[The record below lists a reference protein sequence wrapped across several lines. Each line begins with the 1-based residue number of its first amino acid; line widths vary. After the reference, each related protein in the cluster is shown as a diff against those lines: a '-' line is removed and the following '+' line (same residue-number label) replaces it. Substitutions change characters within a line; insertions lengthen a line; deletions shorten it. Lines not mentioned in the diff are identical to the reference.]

1 MPAAAALAYDG
12 VPPRISDMMQTV
24 SAPVPERHDAT
35 GKLLTLDEDLFTAY
49 FDRYPFKIA
58 HTLAEHPLLQL
69 PRLIELA
76 RSLGHPILYFRGDH
90 AINQVDD
97 QSGEKRTFVDRK
109 LARPELSPVE
119 TLAQIESCRAWMQ
132 LRDVGAD
139 PEYAA
144 LLASI
149 VDEFRGPS
157 ERVASGL
164 SAPRADIFVS
174 SPGST
179 TPFHLDEEHNFLLQ
193 IRGSKKLS
201 IADGF
206 NPAVLQP
213 ERLRAYFQG
222 SGELAPYSAHL
233 EQHSVRVDLAAGEGV
248 HIPPCHPHWVQNG
261 SEVSVSLGILWFS
274 DVTARR
280 RHLYRVNSWLERAG
294 LHPSVPGSSPAGD
307 SIKALPLV
315 MKRRLRRWM
324 RA

>member
-1 MPAAAALAYDG
+1 MSMTGNLLA
-12 VPPRISDMMQTV
+12 
-24 SAPVPERHDAT
+24 
-35 GKLLTLDEDLFTAY
+35 LDETAFRLH
-49 FDRYPFKIA
+49 FDRQPFKIA
-58 HTLAEHPLLQL
+58 HHLVGHPLLQL
-69 PRLIELA
+69 PRRIDLA

-90 AINQVDD
+90 AINQVDAG
-97 QSGEKRTFVDRK
+97 SGQQHTFVDRK
-109 LARPELSPVE
+109 LEKPDLSPVE

-139 PEYAA
+139 PEYAE
-144 LLASI
+144 LLRQI
-149 VDEFRGPS
+149 IEELRGPS

-201 IADGF
+201 IANGF
-206 NPAVLQP
+206 DPAVLAP

-222 SGELAPYSAHL
+222 SGELAPYSEQL
-233 EQHSVRVDLAAGEGV
+233 EQHSTHIELGSGEGV
-248 HIPPCHPHWVQNG
+248 HIPPCYPHWVQNG
-261 SEVSVSLGILWFS
+261 KEVSISLGILWFS

-280 RHLYRVNSWLERAG
+280 RHLYRVNNWLERVGFNPA
-294 LHPSVPGSSPAGD
+294 LPGESPVSD
-307 SIKALPLV
+307 SIKALPLL

-324 RA
+324 HQ

>member
-1 MPAAAALAYDG
+1 MGSAT
-12 VPPRISDMMQTV
+12 VTQTV
-24 SAPVPERHDAT
+24 STPLQQPHVQP
-35 GKLLTLDEDLFTAY
+35 GKLLELDEDLFTGY
-49 FDRYPFKIA
+49 FDRYPFKIT
-58 HTLAEHPLLQL
+58 HNLVRHPLLQL

-97 QSGEKRTFVDRK
+97 ESKEKRTFVDRK
-109 LARPELSPVE
+109 LARPDLSPVQ

-144 LLASI
+144 LLATI

-157 ERVASGL
+157 ERVAAGL

-193 IRGSKKLS
+193 IRGSKKFS

-206 NPAVLQP
+206 NPAVLEP
-213 ERLRAYFQG
+213 ERLRAYFRG

-233 EQHSVRVDLAAGEGV
+233 EQHSVHVDLAAGEGV
-248 HIPPCHPHWVQNG
+248 HIPPCYPHWVQNG
-261 SEVSVSLGILWFS
+261 NEVSISLGILWFS

-280 RHLYRVNSWLERAG
+280 RHLYRVNSLLERAG
-294 LHPSVPGSSPAGD
+294 LHPSAPGSSPVSD

-324 RA
+324 HR